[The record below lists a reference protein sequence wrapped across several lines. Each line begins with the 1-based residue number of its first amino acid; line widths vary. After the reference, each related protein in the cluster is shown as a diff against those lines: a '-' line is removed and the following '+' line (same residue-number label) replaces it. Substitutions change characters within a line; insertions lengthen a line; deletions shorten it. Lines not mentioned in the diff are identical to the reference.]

1 MSPIPPVLHNTEVTI
16 WGIAGGVYGLVL
28 AVAALTQPIQR
39 RHVALVASLA
49 FTLVSI
55 ASGTLTDAFWVNL
68 LVPGALLLGGYWL
81 SGFFFRDPQPWL
93 ESWLLRVDHAIRAD
107 EWMDRSPRPIAEL
120 LELSYALD
128 YALVGG
134 GAIYAATFG
143 TETVAYYWSLVLAS
157 GLASYAPLPWLR
169 SRPPRVIGDWRMP
182 GLKPGPADEA
192 MPPSAQPA
200 GEVMPVRVADES
212 LIRQAIGVV
221 SVGTTVPAGP
231 GVRPVNTNSAA
242 MKPPPRAPGPPSAKP
257 LATRSVA
264 FRRLNTLI
272 LDHASVQANTL
283 PSGHVAG
290 AVAAALGVMAVD
302 VVTGSWL
309 IVAAGLIAIAA
320 VAGRY
325 HYVIDCITGAA
336 VALIFWLLM

>member
-1 MSPIPPVLHNTEVTI
+1 VTI

-107 EWMDRSPRPIAEL
+107 EWLDRSPRPIAEL

-128 YALVGG
+128 YALVGS

-143 TETVAYYWSLVLAS
+143 TEAVAYYWGLVLAS

-192 MPPSAQPA
+192 MPPSAQSADEAKPATAQPA

-212 LIRQAIGVV
+212 LVRQTIGVV
-221 SVGTTVPAGP
+221 SVGTAVPAGP
-231 GVRPVNTNSAA
+231 GFSPANMNSAA
-242 MKPPPRAPGPPSAKP
+242 IKPPPRAPGPPSAKP
-257 LATRSVA
+257 PATRSVA

-320 VAGRY
+320 IAGRY

-336 VALIFWLLM
+336 VALMFWLLM